1 MKFLSEFYAI
11 STRTN
16 YSDAELLY
24 YPIEHTIMEKLY
36 TAEVTAT
43 GGRDGHIKSSDGT
56 LNLDIHTPMEM
67 GGQGGG
73 TNPEQLFAAAWGPC
87 YLGALGS
94 VAKTAGVDTTE
105 ATVKVQ
111 VSFNKDGN
119 AYALSAEL
127 DVHIPGIST
136 EEAQSLAD
144 KAHKACPYSKATRGN
159 IEVRVTAL

>member
-1 MKFLSEFYAI
+1 
-11 STRTN
+11 
-16 YSDAELLY
+16 
-24 YPIEHTIMEKLY
+24 MEKLY

-43 GGRDGHIKSSDGT
+43 GGRDGHIKSSDGQ
-56 LNLDIHTPMEM
+56 LEFEVRKPKEL
-67 GGQGGG
+67 GGQGGA

-94 VAKTAGVDTTE
+94 VAEREGVDVSE
-105 ATVKVQ
+105 ANVNVI

-119 AYALSAEL
+119 AFVLSADL
-127 DVHIPGIST
+127 DVHIPGISQ

-159 IEVRVTAL
+159 IEVRITAV